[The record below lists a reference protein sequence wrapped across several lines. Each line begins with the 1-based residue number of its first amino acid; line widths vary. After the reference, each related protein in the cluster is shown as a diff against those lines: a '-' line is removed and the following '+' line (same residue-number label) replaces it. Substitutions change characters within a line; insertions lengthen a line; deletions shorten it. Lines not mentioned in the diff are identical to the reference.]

1 MTETEHALGAA
12 ALVPVGRADA
22 PSSRYDAN
30 EPQQQIEADIA
41 RTRDRV
47 GSTLDALERKLS
59 PRRLI
64 AEGTDSLLDAVGRD
78 PDKIWT
84 QLRANAIPLG
94 LIAAGLAWLV
104 FARQE
109 PRSGT
114 RNDASDN
121 RTKTAGT
128 PLPLAAPH
136 RSCTTTARHR
146 PTRPLA
152 SASRPAKPS
161 KRSSRSIRPRRRAP
175 AHAGMRQPRC
185 RGKGAILVPRQWPAS
200 RRW

>member
-41 RTRDRV
+41 RTQDRV

-114 RNDASDN
+114 RDDASDN

-128 PLPLAAPH
+128 PLPLAAPSPIVH
-136 RSCTTTARHR
+136 DDGTAPPDATIGLGIPAATEMPGERSHLDPAAVAGK
-146 PTRPLA
+146 PAAVMPDETRLMPEH
-152 SASRPAKPS
+152 SRE
-161 KRSSRSIRPRRRAP
+161 
-175 AHAGMRQPRC
+175 GD
-185 RGKGAILVPRQWPAS
+185 
-200 RRW
+200 